1 MPLKFKHI
9 DKIPSW
15 MRNKYLITLI
25 IFVVWLLVL
34 DANNLLDRWRDIRK
48 YRTLQHDKEYFS
60 KKIDEERGKL
70 EELRSDNES
79 LEKFARE
86 QYRMKKPDEDIYII
100 VSPEEE
106 RKIQRE
112 STIRK

>member
-1 MPLKFKHI
+1 
-9 DKIPSW
+9 
-15 MRNKYLITLI
+15 MRNKYIITII

-34 DANNLLDRWRDIRK
+34 DANNILDRWRDMRK
-48 YRTLQHDKEYFS
+48 YRSLQRDMEYFS
-60 KKIDEERGKL
+60 NRINDERGKL
-70 EELRSDNES
+70 EELRSDSQS

-106 RKIQRE
+106 RRIQRE

>member
-1 MPLKFKHI
+1 MPLRFKHI
-9 DKIPSW
+9 DKIPAW
-15 MRNKYLITLI
+15 MRNKYLITLL
-25 IFVVWLLVL
+25 IFVLWLLVF
-34 DANNLLDRWRDIRK
+34 DANNLIERWRDIRK
-48 YRTLQHDKEYFS
+48 YRTLQQDREYFS
-60 KKIDEERGKL
+60 GKINEERGKL
-70 EELRSDNES
+70 EEIRSDNES

-106 RKIQRE
+106 RRIQRE